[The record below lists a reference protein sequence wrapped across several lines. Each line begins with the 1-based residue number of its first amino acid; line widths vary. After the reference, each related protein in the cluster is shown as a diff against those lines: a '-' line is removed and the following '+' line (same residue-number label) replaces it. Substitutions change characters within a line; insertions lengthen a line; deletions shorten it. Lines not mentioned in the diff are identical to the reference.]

1 MKTAAFLIKCLT
13 NLHVGVGGASYQAV
27 DNTVQRDVT
36 TQRPCIYASS
46 LKGALRQFMTTQPGK
61 DHEMINHV
69 FGTRVE
75 RKNTKSEEA
84 DNQEG
89 KETDSKEGKE
99 SQGNLMNGIGHF
111 SFFQANLVAYP
122 LRDGSAQGYTLGAH
136 TKWQQEVYE
145 LYQQLSGTASEQLKQ
160 RLEANTAISNEHED
174 ELEEA
179 IESLPIIARNCLDN
193 GESKNLWYEEVVP
206 SASCFVFFVTYP
218 EGDSYFEQFNQA
230 LHGKIVQIGANGSVG
245 YGFCK
250 IECLTDK
257 PNANSKGGEEVSH
270 DHQ

>member
-1 MKTAAFLIKCLT
+1 MKTAVYLIKCLT

-27 DNTVQRDVT
+27 DNTVQRDVASG
-36 TQRPCIYASS
+36 RPCIYASS
-46 LKGALRQFMTTQPGK
+46 LKGALRQFMTTQLGENNP
-61 DHEMINHV
+61 MINHV
-69 FGTRVE
+69 FGT
-75 RKNTKSEEA
+75 K
-84 DNQEG
+84 G
-89 KETDSKEGKE
+89 
-99 SQGNLMNGIGHF
+99 GNEPMNGIGHF

-122 LRDGSAQGYTLGAH
+122 LRDHSAQGYTLGAH

-160 RLEANTAISNEHED
+160 RLEADTAISNELKEK

-206 SASCFVFFVTYP
+206 AASCFVFFVTYP
-218 EGDSYFEQFNQA
+218 EGDEATKYKEFCEA
-230 LHGKIVQIGANGSVG
+230 LHGKIVQIGANGSIG

-250 IECLTDK
+250 VECLIDGSD
-257 PNANSKGGEEVSH
+257 ANQASREEV
-270 DHQ
+270 QP